1 MKRLLRAVPAGTI
14 VVGGGLAV
22 LGLASYVHLAVAGHA
37 LKGAPADYSSVS
49 VLWALVFSV
58 GIGLFLPVEQE
69 VSRLVA
75 ARAVAGE
82 GVAPVLRTA
91 GVFAGGLLA
100 LLVVVLGLAAGPLSR
115 LLFEGDRL
123 MVAVLWGALAGL
135 ACEHT
140 SRGILSGLGRFG
152 WYGTQLAVDGGLR
165 MAIAVGLGVAGVRS
179 PLAYALILA
188 VAPLA
193 SVVLTLPAVLR
204 GLGTGAPVTLR
215 ALCRGLGLLLASNL
229 LMQVIVNIGVINV
242 KILSPGDTAF
252 AGSLLNALQLARMPL
267 FVFAALQASLLPA
280 LTRALAGGDI
290 PGYRRVLV
298 RAVGVVVLL
307 GVAGGVF
314 AIAVG
319 PDLVP
324 LLFGQPDVLGRGGF
338 AWLTAGTLAYMV
350 ASVIGP
356 AVVARGRHAAQTLG
370 WLVGTV
376 ALVAVTL
383 GPGDVR
389 LRVELAF
396 AIGSF
401 VVIPVLAPFAWSR
414 HAPVVPATPE
424 PAAAAA
430 RAARAAD

>member
-14 VVGGGLAV
+14 LVGGGLAV

-37 LKGAPADYSSVS
+37 LKDAPAAYSSVS

-91 GVFAGGLLA
+91 CLFAGGMFA

-123 MVAVLWGALAGL
+123 MVVALCGALAGL

-140 SRGILSGLGRFG
+140 SRGVMSGLGRFG
-152 WYGTQLAVDGGLR
+152 WYSAQLGVDGGLR
-165 MAIAVGLGVAGVRS
+165 MAMAAGLGLAGVRS
-179 PLAYALILA
+179 PVAYALILA

-193 SVVLTLPAVLR
+193 SVVLTLPGALR
-204 GLGTGAPVTLR
+204 GLGSGAPVTLR
-215 ALCRGLGLLLASNL
+215 ALCQGLGLLLASNL

-242 KILSPGDTAF
+242 KLLSPGDTAF

-280 LTRALAGGDI
+280 LTRALASGDI
-290 PGYRRVLV
+290 QGYRRVLI
-298 RAVGVVVLL
+298 RSVGVVVLL
-307 GVAGGVF
+307 GVAGGAF

-324 LLFGQPDVLGRGGF
+324 LLFSQPDVLGRAGF

-350 ASVIGP
+350 ASVVGP

-370 WLVGTV
+370 WLVGTAV
-376 ALVAVTL
+376 LVAITL

-396 AIGSF
+396 AIGSL

-414 HAPVVPATPE
+414 HAAPSPSGTQPVV
-424 PAAAAA
+424 AAGAK
-430 RAARAAD
+430 AD